1 MGCRV
6 VLTRLA
12 EGDLA
17 EIVDFI
23 FQENPVAARRV
34 GLEIVAKLRSL
45 EEFPQI
51 GRMVPEF
58 GEENLREIV
67 HSHYRVV
74 YMVYPEA
81 SRIEVVRIWHGARGE
96 LEI

>member
-34 GLEIVAKLRSL
+34 GLELVAQLRSL
-45 EEFPQI
+45 EEFPLI
-51 GRMVPEF
+51 GVSEF

-67 HSHYRVV
+67 HSHYRIV
-74 YMVYPEA
+74 YRAHPE
-81 SRIEVVRIWHGARGE
+81 SHQIEVLRIWQGARGE
-96 LEI
+96 LEG